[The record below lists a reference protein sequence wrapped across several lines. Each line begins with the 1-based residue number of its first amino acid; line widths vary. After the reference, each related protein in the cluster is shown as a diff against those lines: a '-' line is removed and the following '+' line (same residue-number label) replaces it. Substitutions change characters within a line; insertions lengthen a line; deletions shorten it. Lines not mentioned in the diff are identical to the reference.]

1 MNHSE
6 DFTPIPS
13 EDSAPALPQSP
24 AQDPARGYSIA
35 ALALGIASLFCCC
48 CYYIAGVLAILGIVL
63 AFIARKK
70 NGGRLPTLALIGL
83 VLAIIGL
90 VLFLCFVAFE
100 IYLATIPDAG
110 LQDLLDACFEAIGMD
125 PSEIYPESGVSP

>member
-6 DFTPIPS
+6 DFTPIPT
-13 EDSAPALPQSP
+13 EELSP
-24 AQDPARGYSIA
+24 AVAQVPAKDPARGYSIA
-35 ALALGIASLFCCC
+35 SLALGIASLCCCC
-48 CYYIAGVLAILGIVL
+48 CYYIAGVLAILGIVC
-63 AFIARKK
+63 ACVARKK

-100 IYLATIPDAG
+100 IYLATIPEAE
-110 LQDLLDACFEAIGMD
+110 LQDRLDACFEAIGMD
-125 PSEIYPESGVSP
+125 PPEIYPESGVSP

>member
-48 CYYIAGVLAILGIVL
+48 CYYIAVIFAILGIVC
-63 AFIARKK
+63 ACVARKK

-100 IYLATIPDAG
+100 IYLATIPEAE
-110 LQDLLDACFEAIGMD
+110 LQGFLDDYFDAIGMD